1 MRQSHQRRGLVTKP
15 LFGVRGEPTTPTRG
29 ESYNNDISSEL
40 HDQLDVIFDVIGTPC
55 WKDIESVPG
64 EHWRAY
70 LKKVPGRA
78 GNIVKQLSGLV
89 DDNALDLLQRMLAF
103 APQRRCSADEA
114 LFHTYF
120 KDMNKSLDVL
130 PYPSVG
136 RGPSALPDHPV
147 WKTTEPAVALGL
159 LERELEMSANH
170 MDGGKLNLE
179 QLLQF
184 EVEQQQRLT
193 NLRRDTLRNL
203 AIKAYFDRPV
213 SVQPPREFQLFPCA
227 TSRANDYFTGSLSDP
242 SVDWSVE
249 KRGDQESQGDPTRF
263 SNGSELSQ
271 PTGLASGPGSLSYD
285 GASVQEDEP
294 PSAKRSRQRPYGM
307 ELNRPVVQY
316 NLPGESIG
324 TSESI
329 SGSSARKG
337 KG

>member
-1 MRQSHQRRGLVTKP
+1 MRQSYQHRGLVTKP
-15 LFGVRGEPTTPTRG
+15 LFGVRGEPTTPIRG

-40 HDQLDVIFDVIGTPC
+40 HEQLDVIFDVIGTPC

-78 GNIVKQLSGLV
+78 GNVLKQLSGLV

-120 KDMNKSLDVL
+120 KGMNKELDVL
-130 PYPSVG
+130 PYPSAG

-170 MDGGKLNLE
+170 PDGGKLKLE
-179 QLLQF
+179 QLLQC
-184 EVEQQQRLT
+184 EVDQQQRLT
-193 NLRRDTLRNL
+193 NLRRDTFRNL

-213 SVQPPREFQLFPCA
+213 AVQQQPPREFQLFPCA
-227 TSRANDYFTGSLSDP
+227 TSRAIDYNSTGSVSNTP
-242 SVDWSVE
+242 EHWAVE
-249 KRGDQESQGDPTRF
+249 KRGDQESQEGDASRMSTT
-263 SNGSELSQ
+263 NGGSETSSQ
-271 PTGLASGPGSLSYD
+271 PSD
-285 GASVQEDEP
+285 NNASVKEDDQP
-294 PSAKRSRQRPYGM
+294 PSAKRSRNSMTRQGPPSVEMKY
-307 ELNRPVVQY
+307 
-316 NLPGESIG
+316 ESIG
-324 TSESI
+324 TGEFITESR
-329 SGSSARKG
+329 ARRG